1 MQQAEEQSSKLIQLH
16 SEFNDV
22 WQSYQQR
29 LPRGSD
35 GTSVLDLN
43 KVVSLMFFLG
53 FGAAKNE
60 IKG

>member
-16 SEFNDV
+16 SEFNDM
-22 WQSYQQR
+22 WQSYQQC
-29 LPRGSD
+29 LPRGPD

-43 KVVSLMFFLG
+43 KAVSLMFFLG